1 MATEVNFD
9 DGDSPSFNVECGQE
23 TSYIYVRNLGSGAF
37 AEANLYRKIEDNSLV
52 VWKEIKMARLS
63 EKERRDACNE
73 IEILF
78 LLNHANIITY
88 YNHFMDED
96 TLLIEL
102 EYANGGSLAQKIS
115 NQKEPFEEEVVKW
128 YLFQLASALVHCH
141 ENGIIH
147 RDVKCLNIFMTKTDL
162 LKLGDFGISKV
173 LEHSSQLAET
183 IAGTPLYMS
192 PELMKGEK
200 YNNKTDIWAMGCV
213 LTELLTLSR
222 TFQGTNQ
229 LKLAYEIVLGEHI
242 EVDANYSVEI
252 RALVDQLLQKE
263 PAKRPSA
270 KEVIDGPVL
279 KEREVFERRVYEL
292 NTSARRTRIQT
303 SISVSEQTIV
313 PVVKSQVTEVYQW
326 GGGKVTPQCQ
336 DIFVKGRSPAYV
348 SAGHSHFAV
357 VTMEK
362 EVYTWANL
370 QGDGKIVGQLGHG
383 NVASYKTPK
392 KVEAFEGIGIIQ
404 AECGEDFTVFLTDEG
419 QVFSCGSNFYGCLG
433 CEDEEDELVSPV
445 CVPTFARLAVQQ
457 LSCGDN
463 HVVALSKDG
472 DVYTW
477 GRGEFG
483 RLGQGS
489 EDDCSIPNKVE
500 LQKKHMVRYVS
511 AGAEGTFLLTHSG
524 RVLAAGSNEHNKLG
538 FNSLTSGIK
547 KHKAKIYDIPCK
559 LVFTLVRPLVRLHVV
574 TIASGANHSAVIDVC
589 GHLYTFGCNKFG
601 QLGVGDFKVHSRI
614 CRVAH
619 VLVNHRVEKVTCGD
633 GFTVASTSDN
643 YVYAWGNGDN
653 GRLGF
658 GHVETGVSSTKKAV
672 SIPRPIFGA
681 LHIVPN
687 LSARHWH
694 TILIAEKVL
703 NQKTLKSRCSLPG
716 MKLPSV
722 NLSGIQNDSA
732 FSEVSTD
739 QTGSDDTSL
748 LLTEDSGNPISPE
761 GSLPLTM
768 NNNPT
773 QEQPAGHSLAANTDT
788 DLPPW
793 LAAELEDEVIPI
805 PLGFVIQSPG
815 LDFPGVHANHGPVG
829 FLRNTTKMPVLSV
842 PKSQNSSPQV
852 SGQFNSSSNSSSQS
866 ISSSSS
872 SRSSIVTSSS
882 SWSSS
887 SGEASTSS
895 KNCPSFITSQTNS
908 VPGQTAK
915 DQVSTANNSMSS
927 SQEQKS
933 LEQTIERKDLII
945 NQLAAKVKDLEI
957 SNMKMRDHY
966 EDVIKKLQSEIAAL
980 KPNATKKS

>member
-716 MKLPSV
+716 MKLPSAKRVNRHVEAQTV

-815 LDFPGVHANHGPVG
+815 LDFPG
-829 FLRNTTKMPVLSV
+829 
-842 PKSQNSSPQV
+842 
-852 SGQFNSSSNSSSQS
+852 
-866 ISSSSS
+866 
-872 SRSSIVTSSS
+872 
-882 SWSSS
+882 
-887 SGEASTSS
+887 
-895 KNCPSFITSQTNS
+895 
-908 VPGQTAK
+908 QTAK